1 MDISSL
7 QTQYL
12 NQTTSDKSSQKLQ
25 SSLTGD
31 YSKSTDDELMDVC
44 KEFES
49 YFIEQ
54 MFKEMQKSVPKSEFS
69 DSSTNNLVDYF
80 KSSLVQEYAKT
91 ASDQENYG
99 LAQNLYEQMKRNY
112 SL

>member
-25 SSLTGD
+25 SSLTSD
-31 YSKSTDDELMDVC
+31 YSKATDDELMNVC

-80 KSSLVQEYAKT
+80 KSSLVQEYAKN
-91 ASDQENYG
+91 ASDQGNYG

>member
-1 MDISSL
+1 MDINSL

-12 NQTTSDKSSQKLQ
+12 NQTTNDKSAQKLK

-31 YSKSTDDELMDVC
+31 YSKATDDELMNVC

-54 MFKEMQKSVPKSEFS
+54 MFKEMQKSVPKSES
-69 DSSTNNLVDYF
+69 GDSSTNSLVDYF
-80 KSSLVQEYAKT
+80 KDNLVQEYAKN
-91 ASDQENYG
+91 ASDQGNYG